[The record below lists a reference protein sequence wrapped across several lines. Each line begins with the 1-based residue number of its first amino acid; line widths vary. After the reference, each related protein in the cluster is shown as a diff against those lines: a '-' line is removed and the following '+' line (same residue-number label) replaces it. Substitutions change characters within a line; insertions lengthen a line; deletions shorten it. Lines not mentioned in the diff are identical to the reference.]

1 MLIDAHCHLYEFSDA
16 EKIIKEAELKGVK
29 LIISNSVDL
38 NSMKKNLELQ
48 KSFPSVK
55 ACLGLHPSNILGM
68 KEKEIEE
75 SVQFIEGHARECI
88 GIGETGLDFKHAT
101 TREQKEFQKKVFGEM
116 LSIAQ
121 KEGKAVE
128 VHSREAQ
135 NEAIEML
142 KERKQEKVLLHWLS
156 GGKEVFEKAIECNY
170 FISFGPS
177 VLYYSSTQ
185 KMAGLTPLELILL
198 ETDAPVEF
206 NGIKAE
212 PSVVKK
218 VAVKIAE
225 IKGLSF
231 EEVERATYLNARK
244 LFNL

>member
-16 EKIIKEAELKGVK
+16 EKIIKEAELKGLK

-48 KSFPSVK
+48 KKFNSVK
-55 ACLGLHPSNILGM
+55 ACLGLHPSSILRM

-75 SVQFIEGHARECI
+75 SIEFIESHARECI
-88 GIGETGLDFKHAT
+88 GMGEIGLDFKHAA
-101 TREQKEFQKKVFGEM
+101 TREQKELQERIFDSM

-121 KEGKAVE
+121 KERKAVE
-128 VHSREAQ
+128 VHAREAQ
-135 NEAIEML
+135 LKAINFL
-142 KERKQEKVLLHWLS
+142 KEKKQEKVLLHWLS
-156 GGKEVFEKAIECNY
+156 GGKEIFEKAIECNY

-177 VLYYSSTQ
+177 VLYYNSTQ

-206 NGIKAE
+206 NGIQSK
-212 PSVVKK
+212 PSMVKG
-218 VAVKIAE
+218 VAGKIAE
-225 IKGLSF
+225 IKKLSF
-231 EEVERATYLNARK
+231 EEVARATYLNASK
-244 LFNL
+244 LFDL